1 MAKGLYEKVGDR
13 LVIGAEMFERDDQLK
28 INEYLKGR
36 MSASNFENEA
46 KIWDNY
52 KTDYKP
58 VLEFAKENHINF
70 IATNIPRRYA
80 SMVAKSGFPALNDLD
95 VKAKAYLPKLPID
108 FNPNLPS
115 YQKMKKELGG
125 AMHGSAYIV
134 EAQAIKDATMA
145 ESILDNY
152 KKGDVFLHLNGAYHS
167 NNFEGIYWYLMRMNP
182 NLKVVTISV
191 EKQDDLKKL
200 SDEFKNLA
208 DYIIIVPSSMTRTY

>member
-1 MAKGLYEKVGDR
+1 
-13 LVIGAEMFERDDQLK
+13 
-28 INEYLKGR
+28 
-36 MSASNFENEA
+36 
-46 KIWDNY
+46 
-52 KTDYKP
+52 
-58 VLEFAKENHINF
+58 
-70 IATNIPRRYA
+70 
-80 SMVAKSGFPALNDLD
+80 
-95 VKAKAYLPKLPID
+95 
-108 FNPNLPS
+108 
-115 YQKMKKELGG
+115 MKKELGG